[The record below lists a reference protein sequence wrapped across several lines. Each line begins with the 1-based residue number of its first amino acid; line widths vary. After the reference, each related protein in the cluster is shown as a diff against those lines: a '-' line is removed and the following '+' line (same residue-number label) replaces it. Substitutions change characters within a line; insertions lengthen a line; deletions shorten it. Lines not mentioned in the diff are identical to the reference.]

1 MKNVILWNIFF
12 AIGCSYVSKTINI
25 QKRKQNM
32 KHTKDRYKL
41 IYYLSLIFYKFWKI
55 KIKESF
61 KLIKCNFL
69 NFF

>member
-1 MKNVILWNIFF
+1 
-12 AIGCSYVSKTINI
+12 
-25 QKRKQNM
+25 M